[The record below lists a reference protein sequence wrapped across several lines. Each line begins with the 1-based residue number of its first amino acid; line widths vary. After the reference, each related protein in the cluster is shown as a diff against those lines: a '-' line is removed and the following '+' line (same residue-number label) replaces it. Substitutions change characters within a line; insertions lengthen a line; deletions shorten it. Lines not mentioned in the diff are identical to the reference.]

1 MHDFFF
7 SPSIKDG
14 VWSSFG
20 EIFVHER
27 GISGAESE
35 RLEEDGAEYHIV
47 TLPHVIYYIATEEE
61 RRRY

>member
-1 MHDFFF
+1 M
-7 SPSIKDG
+7 
-14 VWSSFG
+14 WSSFG